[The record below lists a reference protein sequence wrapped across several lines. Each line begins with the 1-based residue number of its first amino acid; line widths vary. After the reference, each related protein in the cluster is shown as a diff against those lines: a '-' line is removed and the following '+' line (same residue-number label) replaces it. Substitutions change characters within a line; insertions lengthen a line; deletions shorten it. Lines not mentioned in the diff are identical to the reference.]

1 MAKYLEINNANAG
14 ASSTPGL
21 PDTERA
27 RGHHTR
33 TMLSI
38 TRGTR
43 RPDSGLFPSEREI
56 ARRLSQDLSGWK
68 ARATILEREGLPR
81 VCPIMGGRY
90 WPSVMAYFNH
100 RYGLGNVAPSA
111 MDGMENLDAL

>member
-1 MAKYLEINNANAG
+1 MAKYHEVSKAL
-14 ASSTPGL
+14 ASVSSNVEL
-21 PDTERA
+21 PDAERF
-27 RGHHTR
+27 RGGHKRPTLPTDR
-33 TMLSI
+33 ET
-38 TRGTR
+38 G
-43 RPDSGLFPSEREI
+43 RPDTGLFPSEREI
-56 ARRLSQDLSGWK
+56 ARRLSQDLSGWR

-100 RYGLGNVAPSA
+100 RYGIANVSPSA